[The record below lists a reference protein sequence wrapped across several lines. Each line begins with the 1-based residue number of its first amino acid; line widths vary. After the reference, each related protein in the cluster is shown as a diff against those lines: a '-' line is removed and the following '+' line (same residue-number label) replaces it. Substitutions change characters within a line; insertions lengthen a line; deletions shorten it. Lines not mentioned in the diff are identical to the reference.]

1 MESMNAVLTEQAE
14 ADAAQRAVNRVEARL
29 VVAGRAKDSDDLRF
43 LLDVL
48 GLLDDD
54 NDRDYR

>member
-1 MESMNAVLTEQAE
+1 MVLIEQAE
-14 ADAAQRAVNRVEARL
+14 ADAAQRAVNRFEARW
-29 VVAGRAKDSDDLRF
+29 VVAGRAKDTDDLRF